1 MILVARV
8 GVRIS
13 DAFLRAAVFIFIRA
27 SGLSLYWLLGEGR
40 AQRLFILLLASIL
53 FYGWSE
59 LVFILVVFASL
70 ALDLFVAQKSVACQL
85 RVLTASLG

>member
-1 MILVARV
+1 MLFYEPL
-8 GVRIS
+8 
-13 DAFLRAAVFIFIRA
+13 FLFLFAPAVY
-27 SGLSLYWLLGEGR
+27 LLYWLLGEGR